1 MRKLNIALLTLG
13 FSKERKEA
21 TGITIMSYAK
31 ELKRLGHNVIIISS
45 KKGFRTEILRE
56 YEKVNKIKIYRPY
69 KSYIF
74 GYAKA
79 IDDVERKEKLEFA
92 IIHNFSNAP
101 ILAL

>member
-1 MRKLNIALLTLG
+1 MGWDDKRKISFMDDCNKREEILHMKMKKLNIALLTLG

-56 YEKVNKIKIYRPY
+56 YEKV
-69 KSYIF
+69 
-74 GYAKA
+74 
-79 IDDVERKEKLEFA
+79 D
-92 IIHNFSNAP
+92 
-101 ILAL
+101 